1 MTFESNSVQPK
12 GSRSADSDQRASEDA
27 GEKQYLAFKLGEKN
41 FGVPLLS
48 VKEILPYS
56 EPLSVPFL
64 PDSLSGLMKSRGKL
78 APVLNLE
85 RSSPLLKPR
94 ISNES
99 RIIVNEIVRNHRLTE
114 FAMVVD
120 AVLGVRPIGDRE
132 IMTLGES
139 TGQGQSEADI
149 VQGVYT
155 NDELSIIL
163 LRPAGFMSDDLSLS
177 LTELLHDSA
186 DSISCNPEV

>member
-1 MTFESNSVQPK
+1 MTIESNTVQSQ
-12 GSRSADSDQRASEDA
+12 GSRSAESDQSAFEGA
-27 GEKQYLAFKLGEKN
+27 GEKQYLAFKLGGRN

-64 PDSLSGLMKSRGKL
+64 PDSLRGLMKSRGKL

-99 RIIVNEIVRNHRLTE
+99 RIIVNEVFRNHRLTE
-114 FAMVVD
+114 FAMIVD
-120 AVLGVRPIGDRE
+120 GVLGVRSIGERE

-139 TGQGQSEADI
+139 TGHGQSEADI

-163 LRPAGFMSDDLSLS
+163 LRPEGFMSDDLSLS

-186 DSISCNPEV
+186 DSISCNSEA